1 MSEELQELHQRNG
14 LMVRLLWIC
23 TGLGLAASYRSV
35 DIILAILCTAVPV
48 AAICTLFYLKKW
60 YVAQTMYFV
69 AIGFNVICFAFM
81 YASKSSSEY
90 VIMFI
95 GLALCS
101 LYLDMKPL
109 LLNGTIGLIILNYF
123 CYAIYVDVDTLSC
136 NAYYI
141 VTLLTLLGQSTI
153 GKRMLKR
160 MRASMQESER
170 ARQKM
175 EQLMTEV
182 QHVSSVMTT
191 SGTELN
197 KNAEITGE
205 VNKEVVSAF
214 QEIASGI
221 ESQAGSVSDISSAMQ
236 GLNESVE
243 KTLQASITTSDRARI
258 AAELTKDG
266 KAQIAQLASI
276 IHLVSAI
283 VEDTT
288 QMIEKVNNENEK
300 ISGILTAIQDISK
313 QTNILSLNAS
323 IEAARAGEQGKGFAV
338 VADEIRKLAQST
350 QTSSTDIANILFTI
364 KNDVSAAAIRI
375 SEGREASNT
384 GAASTD
390 IIEQLFTNIDVNTTE
405 VMEQAVH
412 LQNLNSELQESS
424 ARINDELNSVSSVTE
439 QSAASIEEVLASA
452 EVQQERVYDMVE
464 SIKKLNETAQRLN
477 QVLQGE

>member
-48 AAICTLFYLKKW
+48 AAICTLFHLKKW

-109 LLNGTIGLIILNYF
+109 LLNGVIGLIILNYF

-160 MRASMQESER
+160 MRASMQESEL

-182 QHVSSVMTT
+182 QHVSSVITT

-221 ESQAGSVSDISSAMQ
+221 ESQAGSVSDISLAMQ

-266 KAQIAQLASI
+266 KVQIAELASI

-300 ISGILTAIQDISK
+300 ISGILSAIQDISK

-338 VADEIRKLAQST
+338 VADEIRQLAQST
-350 QTSSTDIANILFTI
+350 QKSSTDIANILFTI
-364 KNDVSAAAIRI
+364 KNDISAAAIRI

-390 IIEQLFTNIDVNTTE
+390 MIEQLFTNIDVNTTE

-412 LQNLNSELQESS
+412 LQDLNSELQESS
-424 ARINDELNSVSSVTE
+424 AQINDELNSVSSVTE
-439 QSAASIEEVLASA
+439 QSAASVEEVLASA
-452 EVQQERVYDMVE
+452 EVQQEHVYDMVE